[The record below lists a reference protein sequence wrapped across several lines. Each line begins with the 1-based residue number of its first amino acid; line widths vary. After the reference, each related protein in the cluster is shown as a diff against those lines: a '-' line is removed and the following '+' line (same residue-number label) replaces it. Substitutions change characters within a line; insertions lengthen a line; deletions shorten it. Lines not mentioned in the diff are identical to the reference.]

1 MITKKLL
8 GTVGVD
14 SGQLMITDPC
24 YIKDKEYFNH
34 KEIIFPSGFGDGIY
48 EVYGYYKDFKEFG
61 ERITKVV
68 IELIP
73 EEEELKPKKGKSMTG
88 KFMDNLKE
96 GFKELTKEP
105 DLDKQ
110 IEKSELLEK
119 LEKSKAQR
127 RKYQKQHKPKGKS
140 KGGDNILDRLGD
152 MI

>member
-127 RKYQKQHKPKGKS
+127 RKYQKQHKPKGKD
-140 KGGDNILDRLGD
+140 GDNILDRLGD